1 VLDRRS
7 GSPRGVSTSQAPLRV
22 RQRHMLLR
30 SAEMDPGVMGPR
42 DAIRFTA
49 VRHVSASYHTGAIR
63 SR

>member
-1 VLDRRS
+1 
-7 GSPRGVSTSQAPLRV
+7 
-22 RQRHMLLR
+22 MLLR
-30 SAEMDPGVMGPR
+30 SAEMDPSVMGPR